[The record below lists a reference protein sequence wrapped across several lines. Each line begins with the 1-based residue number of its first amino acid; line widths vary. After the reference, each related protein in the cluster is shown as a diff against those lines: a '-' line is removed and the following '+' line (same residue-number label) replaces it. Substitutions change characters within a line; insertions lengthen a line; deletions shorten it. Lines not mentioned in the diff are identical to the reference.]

1 MTIDTNFTLAGL
13 FGSTQTVAV
22 DNHIKDGFFA
32 GYLEEQMARAKS
44 AFLGREKQQYEEN
57 SDDMALIK
65 EKGLVAY
72 IMEHHARR
80 IREEILESMG
90 LTEEA
95 LGKMPPEQRAAIE
108 KRIAEE
114 TRKRMAAEALMQ
126 KGNDKSP
133 DTHKLEEIM
142 MGLRSGTGL
151 FAAGQEDEQR

>member
-1 MTIDTNFTLAGL
+1 MTIDTNYTLAGL
-13 FGSTQTVAV
+13 FGSYQTVAV
-22 DNHIKDGFFA
+22 ENDILDSLFA
-32 GYLEEQMARAKS
+32 GQLKGQMAKAQGPVIGLEGTQS
-44 AFLGREKQQYEEN
+44 GEN
-57 SDDMALIK
+57 SDDIAVIK
-65 EKGLVAY
+65 GKGLVAY

-142 MGLRSGTGL
+142 MGIRSGTGL
-151 FAAGQEDEQR
+151 LAAMQEDEQR